1 MTLKVVATGDQIAV
15 SVSGINERVDLVLN
29 GRTKSMRAR
38 LMKRMKWGIH
48 TLYIGA
54 VVAVLATSALACP
67 VWMGM
72 QDGGMPCSQDQ
83 NNPPQCPFTVCLASS
98 SYVSARQ
105 INTSILPSQELNA
118 AVTVPT
124 IFWTS
129 LGPAQPAQ
137 RSVTSPHGLGPPLFL
152 QTHSL
157 LI

>member
-1 MTLKVVATGDQIAV
+1 M
-15 SVSGINERVDLVLN
+15 LN
-29 GRTKSMRAR
+29 GRTKSKQAR

-48 TLYIGA
+48 ALYIGA

-105 INTSILPSQELNA
+105 INTSILPPQELNA

-124 IFWTS
+124 FLWAS
-129 LGPAQPAQ
+129 FGAGEPAQP
-137 RSVTSPHGLGPPLFL
+137 SETLSLGLGPPLFL

>member
-1 MTLKVVATGDQIAV
+1 M
-15 SVSGINERVDLVLN
+15 DLVLN

-83 NNPPQCPFTVCLASS
+83 NNPAQCPFTVCLASS

-105 INTSILPSQELNA
+105 INTSILPPQELNA
-118 AVTVPT
+118 AVIVPT
-124 IFWTS
+124 ILWTS
-129 LGPAQPAQ
+129 LGPGESAAPSQ
-137 RSVTSPHGLGPPLFL
+137 TSPLGLGPPLFL